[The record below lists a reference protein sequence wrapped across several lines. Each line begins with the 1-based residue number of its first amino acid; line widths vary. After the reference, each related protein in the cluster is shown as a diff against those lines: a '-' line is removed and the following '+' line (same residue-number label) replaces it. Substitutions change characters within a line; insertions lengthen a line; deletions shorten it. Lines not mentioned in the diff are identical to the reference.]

1 MTSAHVETPVTNE
14 QSFSELQPNPD
25 YHFQSRHIRV
35 IWSLGKYEDLP
46 NRIGELGTVLIKLYN
61 V

>member
-14 QSFSELQPNPD
+14 SPSQNSSHPD

-35 IWSLGKYEDLP
+35 ICSLGKYEDLP
-46 NRIGELGTVLIKLYN
+46 RIGELATVLLNYN